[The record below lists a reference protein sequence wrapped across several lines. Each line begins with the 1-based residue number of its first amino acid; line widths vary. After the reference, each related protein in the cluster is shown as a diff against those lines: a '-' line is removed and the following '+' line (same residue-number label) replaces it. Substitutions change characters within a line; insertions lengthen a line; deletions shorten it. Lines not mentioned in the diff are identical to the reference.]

1 MPTVDPQDVAAAILE
16 VVGSRVARRS
26 VPRWVAPA
34 WEARTFVPERVQ
46 NAARR
51 LIDDRRAL
59 TSLDAVARG
68 AYTDRVS
75 RQAQAHAVETGAD
88 GR

>member
-1 MPTVDPQDVAAAILE
+1 
-16 VVGSRVARRS
+16 
-26 VPRWVAPA
+26 
-34 WEARTFVPERVQ
+34 VQ